1 MIAMIF
7 AAGLGSRLR
16 PLTNDRPKALVEVAG
31 KPLLQH
37 CIENLKDVGVTKV
50 VINIHHFGQKIID
63 FLEEHNNFDIDI
75 RISDERDELLDTG
88 GGLKKA
94 SSILLSMLTEENEPI
109 LIINVDIISSVS
121 LKNVIAQHQE
131 HENMATL
138 VVRDRS
144 TSRYLLFNDE
154 QQLVGWTNIS
164 TKEVKESRPLK
175 GDENRLAFS
184 GIHVISPNIFQL
196 ITEEGKFS
204 IIHTYL
210 HLAKTQKIQ
219 AYHDKS
225 KLWFDLGKFEQL
237 KQAEE
242 ILLNS
247 RN

>member
-1 MIAMIF
+1 MIF

-16 PLTNDRPKALVEVAG
+16 PLTNDKPKALVKLAG

-50 VINIHHFGQKIID
+50 VINIHHFGQKLID
-63 FLEEHNNFDIDI
+63 FIEEHNNFDIDI

-109 LIINVDIISSVS
+109 VIVNVDIISSVS
-121 LKNVIAQHQE
+121 LKHVITQHLDQQ
-131 HENMATL
+131 NMATL

-144 TSRYLLFNDE
+144 TSRYLLFNNE
-154 QQLVGWTNIS
+154 RQLVGWTNIS

-175 GDENRLAFS
+175 GDENSLAFS

-204 IIHTYL
+204 IIDTYL
-210 HLAKTQKIQ
+210 NLAKTQKIQ
-219 AYHDKS
+219 AYHDES
-225 KLWFDLGKFEQL
+225 QLWFDLGKPEQL
-237 KQAEE
+237 KQAEK

-247 RN
+247 CN